1 MKVLFVS
8 KTSEKRYTRQ
18 VSCINNTIVL
28 DGYVNT
34 VKKVVVG
41 PKNLIEFNI
50 ATDIDAVAFCS

>member
-18 VSCINNTIVL
+18 VSCINNTIIL
-28 DGYVNT
+28 DGYINT
-34 VKKVVVG
+34 VNSVVIGTKK
-41 PKNLIEFNI
+41 LIEFNI